1 MPRVAAAAALALALA
16 VVTTSPPGAAQTPP
30 APGAS
35 PRGAWVEPPRRFG
48 HRDLVAEQSQ
58 MAPAPQP
65 TPGLAAPTGALL
77 LGASGGPTVKRE
89 VMGYLPYWSYT
100 ADAPYVPARWD
111 LLTILAWFGVEMD
124 GGGDITA
131 YHGWGGATTAQIVA
145 DAHAHGVKVI
155 VTVTNF
161 SNSSIQSL
169 VNSATNRAHAIE
181 TLLGVIATHGAD
193 GVNIDFEFVPVGAR
207 AGFVTFMTELK
218 QAVVA
223 AAPNGGPGHVSLAG
237 PSVDWSG
244 AYDYDVL
251 LENTDGIMVMAY
263 GYYWS
268 GGNPGPTS
276 PLFGGSPWSTYS
288 VAWTID
294 DYLTWG
300 GEENRHKV
308 FIGLPWYGRTWPV
321 PNTDVPT
328 TALGSGATLVYRN
341 AEAEVDGFGRM
352 FDEHTRST
360 YYHKSPGGQLTQA
373 WFDDYRSFRAK
384 VAYIDEM
391 DLGGLGIWAL
401 GYEGAYPD
409 LWNAIDEVLGE
420 GGVGPADPGPEPGP
434 EPVPEPVPEPIAE
447 PVAEPIAD
455 TWIAPDTAVAPDTS
469 PGADTVS
476 PQPDV
481 SSPDDLVATPDAA
494 PNVGSP
500 RRDSNAASLVDG
512 GGCAGGSGA
521 AAAALLGLL
530 GILVGTWLR
539 RRSPTE

>member
-1 MPRVAAAAALALALA
+1 MHRVVAAVALAFALA
-16 VVTTSPPGAAQTPP
+16 VVTSSSPGAAQSPP
-30 APGAS
+30 GPSAS

-48 HRDLVAEQSQ
+48 HRDLVAEQSGI
-58 MAPAPQP
+58 APAPQP
-65 TPGLAAPTGALL
+65 TPAPAPPIGALL
-77 LGASGGPTVKRE
+77 LGAEGGPTVKRE

-124 GGGDITA
+124 GSGDITA

-181 TLLGVIATHGAD
+181 TLLGVMATHGAD

-207 AGFVTFMTELK
+207 DGFVTFMTELK

-237 PSVDWSG
+237 PSVDWNG

-300 GEENRHKV
+300 GQQNRHKV

-321 PNTDVPT
+321 PNADVPT
-328 TALGSGATLVYRN
+328 TALGSGSTLVYRN

-373 WFDDYRSFRAK
+373 WFDDYRAFREK

-401 GYEGAYPD
+401 GYEGTYPD
-409 LWNAIDEVLGE
+409 LWNAIDEVFGE

-434 EPVPEPVPEPIAE
+434 EPV
-447 PVAEPIAD
+447 AEPIAD
-455 TWIAPDTAVAPDTS
+455 TWTAPDTAVVPDTS
-469 PGADTVS
+469 TGADTAS

-481 SSPDDLVATPDAA
+481 ASTDDVVAAPDAA
-494 PNVGSP
+494 PSVGAP
-500 RRDSNAASLVDG
+500 RRDANAASLVDG
-512 GGCAGGSGA
+512 GGCAGGAGGTGSVA
-521 AAAALLGLL
+521 IALLAFAA
-530 GILVGTWLR
+530 VVWRR
-539 RRSPTE
+539 RRSGVCES